1 MTASEE
7 LVRRAKNS
15 LFATSPRPSKRLAVV
30 TCMDGRIDPLRILAM
45 GLGDI
50 HMIRNA
56 GGIVT
61 EDVLRSLLISQRML
75 GTREVLIFMHTD
87 CGLAQVDDKRE
98 RAAAE
103 AELGQRIPFEFGGFT
118 DLEAR
123 VRASVPGG
131 PDLSLLAAPRSDHWW
146 RLRRR
151 VGGPASPSLTDSSSL
166 LPSEF
171 DL

>member
-15 LFATSPRPSKRLAVV
+15 LVASSPRPKKQLAVV
-30 TCMDGRIDPLRILAM
+30 SCMDGRIDPMRILAM

-61 EDVLRSLLISQRML
+61 EDVLRSLLVSQRML

-87 CGLAQVDDKRE
+87 CGLYGLDDKRE
-98 RAAAE
+98 RAAVE
-103 AELGQRIPFEFGGFT
+103 AEMGQRIPFEFGSFT

-123 VRASVPGG
+123 VRASVLAVQICRYLPHRDRITGG
-131 PDLSLLAAPRSDHWW
+131 VYDVESAVLH
-146 RLRRR
+146 RLH
-151 VGGPASPSLTDSSSL
+151 
-166 LPSEF
+166 
-171 DL
+171 

>member
-15 LFATSPRPSKRLAVV
+15 VFGSSPRPKKRLAVV

-45 GLGDI
+45 SLGDI
-50 HMIRNA
+50 HVIRNA

-61 EDVLRSLLISQRML
+61 EDVLRSLLVSQRML

-87 CGLAQVDDKRE
+87 CGLYGLDE
-98 RAAAE
+98 RAEKAAVE
-103 AELGQRIPFEFGGFT
+103 AETASASRLNSVHSATSRPGSGLSAGGP
-118 DLEAR
+118 
-123 VRASVPGG
+123 VVSVP
-131 PDLSLLAAPRSDHWW
+131 PPSRSDQRRHF
-146 RLRRR
+146 RRR
-151 VGGPASPSLTDSSSL
+151 WGRPSSPSLKPAV
-166 LPSEF
+166 LPSRF

>member
-1 MTASEE
+1 MSASGE
-7 LVRRAKNS
+7 LVRRAKQS
-15 LFATSPRPSKRLAVV
+15 LTATSPRPAKRLAVV
-30 TCMDGRIDPLRILAM
+30 TCMDGRIDPLRVLGM

-61 EDVLRSLLISQRML
+61 EDVLRSLLVSQRML

-87 CGLAQVDDKRE
+87 CGLAGLDDKRE

-103 AELGQRIPFEFGGFT
+103 AELGHRVPFEFGGFS

-123 VRASVPGG
+123 VRASV
-131 PDLSLLAAPRSDHWW
+131 LAAQICQYLPHRDQITGGIYDVESAVLH
-146 RLRRR
+146 RLH
-151 VGGPASPSLTDSSSL
+151 
-166 LPSEF
+166 
-171 DL
+171 

>member
-1 MTASEE
+1 MTASGE
-7 LVRRAKNS
+7 LLRRAKNS
-15 LFATSPRPSKRLAVV
+15 LSASSPRPTKRLAVV
-30 TCMDGRIDPLRILAM
+30 TCMDGRIDPLRILAL

-75 GTREVLIFMHTD
+75 GTRQVLIFMHTD
-87 CGLAQVDDKRE
+87 CGLAELDDKRE

-103 AELGQRIPFEFGGFT
+103 AETGQRIPFEFGGFT

-123 VRASVPGG
+123 VRASV
-131 PDLSLLAAPRSDHWW
+131 LAAQICRYLPHRDRISGGIYDVESAVLH
-146 RLRRR
+146 RLH
-151 VGGPASPSLTDSSSL
+151 
-166 LPSEF
+166 
-171 DL
+171 

>member
-15 LFATSPRPSKRLAVV
+15 LAASSPRPNKRMAVV
-30 TCMDGRIDPLRILAM
+30 TCMDGRIDPMRILAM

-61 EDVLRSLLISQRML
+61 EDVLRSLLVSQRLL

-87 CGLAQVDDKRE
+87 CGLYGLDEPKV

-103 AELGQRIPFEFGGFT
+103 AETGQRIPFELGAFK

-123 VRASVPGG
+123 VRASI
-131 PDLSLLAAPRSDHWW
+131 LAAQICRYLPHRDRIAGGVYDVQSAVLH
-146 RLRRR
+146 RLR
-151 VGGPASPSLTDSSSL
+151 
-166 LPSEF
+166 
-171 DL
+171 

>member
-15 LFATSPRPSKRLAVV
+15 VFALLRPNKRLAVV

-87 CGLAQVDDKRE
+87 CGLAEVGRQEGK
-98 RAAAE
+98 
-103 AELGQRIPFEFGGFT
+103 
-118 DLEAR
+118 
-123 VRASVPGG
+123 S
-131 PDLSLLAAPRSDHWW
+131 
-146 RLRRR
+146 RRR
-151 VGGPASPSLTDSSSL
+151 SRDGPEDSI
-166 LPSEF
+166 
-171 DL
+171 